1 MRLHDYLEF
10 YTAQTPDS
18 EFAVFNGLSISYA
31 EANDEVNR
39 LANALAA
46 AGLEKG
52 DRFGYLSKNSADYVL
67 MYYAASKAGVVP
79 VPLNYRLAPPEWA
92 YILNDS
98 QSSVLITS
106 AEYQE
111 DINGIRSE
119 LETISQYFAIDGDSN
134 SEWQDYR
141 QWVADQPST
150 PPDREIS
157 TDDNLNQMY
166 TSGTTGHPKGVMV
179 THSSVCVN
187 IYQTSISVRLN
198 AGERCLIVVPL
209 YHAAGSFVSFLAIS
223 MGGSLY
229 IQEDFIP
236 EEVVTALSEE
246 RICMAILVPSMIQ
259 GCLVAVPDIAERSYT
274 DLQTML
280 YAASPIAEQTLRR
293 AMDVFKCEFIQAYGM
308 TELSPVATLMTPD
321 DHHRALTE
329 KPELLQSTGRAVLA
343 TEIRIADEDDNT
355 LPNGDIGEILVRG
368 PQVMVGYWNMPE
380 ATAEAL
386 RGGWMHTGDAGIMD
400 DEGFIYIRDRV
411 KDMIVSGGENV
422 YPNVV
427 ENLLFQHPSVADVA
441 VIGVPDERWGEA
453 VKAVVVLRDGAS
465 ATDEEIMDFCR
476 GKLGGFERPRSVDFI
491 DALPRNASGKVLKR
505 ELREPYWEG
514 HDRRVAGA

>member
-1 MRLHDYLEF
+1 
-10 YTAQTPDS
+10 
-18 EFAVFNGLSISYA
+18 
-31 EANDEVNR
+31 
-39 LANALAA
+39 
-46 AGLEKG
+46 LEKG

-98 QSSVLITS
+98 QSSVLIAS

-111 DINGIRSE
+111 GINEIRGE
-119 LETISQYFAIDGDSN
+119 LETVSQYIAIDSDSN

-246 RICMAILVPSMIQ
+246 HICMTILVPSMIQ
-259 GCLVAVPDIAERSYT
+259 GCLVAVPDVGERSYT

-280 YAASPIAEQTLRR
+280 YAASPVAEQTLRR
-293 AMDVFKCEFIQAYGM
+293 AMDVFKCDFIQVYGM
-308 TELSPVATLMTPD
+308 TELSPVATLMTSD
-321 DHHRALTE
+321 DHQRALRE

-343 TEIRIADEDDNT
+343 TEIRIVDEDDNT
-355 LPNGDIGEILVRG
+355 LPNGEIGEILVRG
-368 PQVMVGYWNMPE
+368 PPGDDRLLEY
-380 ATAEAL
+380 A
-386 RGGWMHTGDAGIMD
+386 RG
-400 DEGFIYIRDRV
+400 
-411 KDMIVSGGENV
+411 
-422 YPNVV
+422 
-427 ENLLFQHPSVADVA
+427 
-441 VIGVPDERWGEA
+441 
-453 VKAVVVLRDGAS
+453 
-465 ATDEEIMDFCR
+465 
-476 GKLGGFERPRSVDFI
+476 
-491 DALPRNASGKVLKR
+491 
-505 ELREPYWEG
+505 
-514 HDRRVAGA
+514 DRRGAPGRLDAHWRRGNHG